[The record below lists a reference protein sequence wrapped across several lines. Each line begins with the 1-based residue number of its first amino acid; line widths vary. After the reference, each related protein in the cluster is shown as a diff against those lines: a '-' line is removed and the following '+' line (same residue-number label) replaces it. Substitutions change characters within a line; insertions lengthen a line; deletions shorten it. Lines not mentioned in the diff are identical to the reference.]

1 MFENIV
7 GNDHIKEYLNRMVET
22 QSIGNSLMFAGPDG
36 IGKSLFAVELAK
48 LIICQ
53 DDPHGVHRHKIE
65 TGNHPDIRHFRPEGK
80 SGIHS
85 IESMRQFS
93 EDVYLHPYEAK
104 WKVYIIHDAHRM
116 MTYSANAL
124 LKTFEEPSKQSVII
138 LLTHAPEALL
148 PTVLSRCRTLH
159 FHRVTDREIAMFL
172 TDNHH
177 CPTDEARRY
186 AEMSHGSISKALE
199 LMHDGGDPLRE
210 RLLSFLA
217 KGRVSTYSELTDFV
231 KEMSA
236 QIDLS
241 KKEAETEIKQ
251 ELLAGASMDDM
262 SATQKN
268 TINKEVEG
276 AVAMRQ
282 LHGAHELLDIVL
294 SWYRDVQLLYLGG
307 DNRYIINKDYEPAM
321 QEMVIKEEPLA
332 LEEVQEMIK
341 NVRTSL
347 ARSTSL
353 SLCLENLFLKL
364 NFL

>member
-1 MFENIV
+1 MFENII
-7 GNDHIKEYLNRMVET
+7 GNDHIKDYLNRMVET
-22 QSIGNSLMFAGPDG
+22 KSIGNSLLFAGPDG
-36 IGKSLFAVELAK
+36 IGKSLFAVELSK
-48 LIICQ
+48 LVICQ
-53 DDPHGVHRHKIE
+53 DDPNGAHRHKIE

-93 EDVYLHPYEAK
+93 EDVYLHPFEAK

-124 LKTFEEPSKQSVII
+124 LKTFEEPSKQSIII

-159 FHRVTDREIAMFL
+159 FHRVHDRDISMFL
-172 TDNHH
+172 TDRHH
-177 CPTDEARRY
+177 CPSDEARRY
-186 AEMSHGSISKALE
+186 AEMSHGSVGKALQ
-199 LMHDGGDPLRE
+199 LMEKGGDPLRD
-210 RLLSFLA
+210 RLLGFLA
-217 KGRVSTYSELTDFV
+217 KGKVCTYTELTDFV
-231 KEMSA
+231 KEISS
-236 QIDLS
+236 QVDGS
-241 KKEAETEIKQ
+241 KKEVESAVRD
-251 ELLAGASMDDM
+251 ELLAGSSMDDM

-268 TINKEVEG
+268 AINKEVEG

-282 LHGAHELLDIVL
+282 LHEAHELLDIIL

-321 QEMVIKEEPLA
+321 QEIVINAEPLH
-332 LEEVQEMIK
+332 LEDVQEMIK
-341 NVRTSL
+341 NTRTSL

-353 SLCLENLFLKL
+353 PLCLENLFLKL